1 MTSNLAPGLLAIH
14 SDRMEHLRD
23 TVFEWLGA
31 NPVQPLEQEVFLVQ
45 SNGIAEWLKVS
56 MAEKMGVC
64 SGVQVTLPARF
75 LWQTYRQVLGPQRV
89 PRRSPYDRLPLTWR
103 LMQLLP
109 AVIND
114 PVYAPL
120 AYFLKDGSPERRL
133 QLARK
138 LADLFDQYQVYRAGW
153 LSVWA
158 EGGDVLLDARGQTR
172 PLEPDQLWQPH
183 LWRALRAAC
192 ADDTRESGRA
202 DVHRQFVEALAH
214 AGTAVDLPRR
224 VVLFGVASLPYQT
237 LEALGALARHTQVI
251 VAVPNPCQ
259 YYWGDI
265 ISGRELLTAQRRHQL
280 YAPHGASLADIP
292 LEQMH
297 AHCHPLLAGWGRLG
311 RDFIRMLDEFDDV
324 HATRR
329 QFPSL
334 RVDVFSD
341 GAGTTLLSQV
351 QAAIRDMQPLHDD
364 LDQRSRCPTKDTS
377 IRFHIA
383 HSAQREVE
391 ILHDGLLEK
400 LAGILAAPDDDTA
413 HLASDDDSAS
423 APALQPR
430 DIIVMVPDIEK
441 FAPAIRA
448 VFGQYARGDKRFIPF
463 QIADVSARR
472 TSPMLIALDW
482 LLHLP
487 QQRCLQSEV
496 RDLLDVPAIAARF
509 GIAQHDLPRVAQWV
523 EAAGVRW
530 GLDARHRVALE
541 LASAGEQNAWLF
553 GMRRMLLG
561 YANGANDHYADIEP
575 LAQVG
580 GLDAALA
587 GSLAHFVDALTRWR
601 HELAAPRTPAEWGA
615 IAERLQRAFFEPV
628 DEDDQLTLAQ
638 LNGALQTWLHDC
650 ADAGFTDQ
658 LPAALLVEAWLGPLD
673 EKTLHQRFISGGVT
687 FCTLM
692 PMRAL
697 PYRMVCLLGMNDG
710 DFPRRAQRADFD
722 LLALPGMAHPGDRSR
737 REDDRYLM
745 LEALLAARDHLHISW
760 SGRSVR
766 DNSPQ
771 PPSVLVAQL
780 RDYLCAGWQDLDLEQ
795 LTTEHYLQPFS
806 RHYFEEKDL
815 GTFASEW
822 RAAHESVSP
831 GVVAPLP
838 PYGVEPGATLT
849 LAELCQFMKQPV
861 RQFFR
866 RRLKVNFTDKA
877 LTGMDDEPFT
887 LDKLEHYQVAE
898 QLLAED
904 GPPESEEEVRTRLQQ
919 RIARMRREGRLP
931 IGELALRL
939 ADEFVDGLAPVRVAW
954 LAMNRRFPRSPD
966 KVRVLLPCERHVVDD
981 WIDQV
986 RRDGDAGVWMQL
998 NPGQLLIKKDSRLD
1012 NSELR
1017 VHKLIDAYV
1026 RQLVSAALGRPLT
1039 GYLVARDCIV
1049 HCTPLAQEQA
1059 QTGLDTLVGLWREG
1073 MDAPLPTACKTALA
1087 LLAKDAATAKTAYD
1101 GADFQF
1107 DGMTAERDIP
1117 CLARLWREYDEL
1129 ANAPGHEDVSR
1140 QLYEPLRAWV
1150 AGSTRVLP
1158 LDHVFAQVSNP

>member
-1 MTSNLAPGLLAIH
+1 
-14 SDRMEHLRD
+14 MEHLRD
-23 TVFEWLGA
+23 TVFGWLKA
-31 NPVQPLEQEVFLVQ
+31 NPLRPLEQEVFLVQ

-56 MAEKMGVC
+56 MAEQMGVC

-75 LWQTYRQVLGPQRV
+75 LWQVYRQVLGQQQV
-89 PRRSPYDRLPLTWR
+89 ARRSPYDRLPLTWR

-109 AVIND
+109 TLIDEPAF
-114 PVYAPL
+114 APL
-120 AYFLKDGSPERRL
+120 AYFLQDGSPDRRL
-133 QLARK
+133 QLAQK

-153 LSVWA
+153 LSAWA
-158 EGGDVLLDARGQTR
+158 DGEEVLIDAKGQKQ
-172 PLEPDQLWQPH
+172 PLEPDQLWQPR

-192 ADDTRESGRA
+192 PDDTRDSGRA
-202 DVHRQFVEALAH
+202 DVHRQFVEALSRPDVS
-214 AGTAVDLPRR
+214 VDLPRR

-251 VAVPNPCQ
+251 VAAPNPCQ

-265 ISGRELLTAQRRHQL
+265 ISGRELLTAQRRHQRHS
-280 YAPHGASLADIP
+280 PRTGSLADVP
-292 LEQMH
+292 FEQMH

-329 QFPSL
+329 DFPTL
-334 RVDVFSD
+334 RVDVFSE
-341 GAGTTLLSQV
+341 GEGETLLAQV
-351 QAAIRDMQPLHDD
+351 QAAVRDMQPVPDD
-364 LDQRSRCPTKDTS
+364 VDRRPRYDASDTS

-391 ILHDGLLEK
+391 ILHDQLLDM
-400 LAGILAAPDDDTA
+400 LGAAGAADAKP
-413 HLASDDDSAS
+413 
-423 APALQPR
+423 LQPR
-430 DIIVMVPDIEK
+430 DIIVMVPEIEK

-448 VFGQYARGDKRFIPF
+448 VFGQYARGDKRHIPF

-472 TSPMLIALDW
+472 TNPMLIALDW

-530 GLDARHRVALE
+530 GLDARHREALE

-587 GSLAHFVDALTRWR
+587 GSLAHFVDCLTKWR
-601 HELAAPRTPAEWGA
+601 QELATPRTPAEWGA
-615 IAERLQRAFFEPV
+615 VADRLQRAFFQAAE
-628 DEDDQLTLAQ
+628 EDDQLTLAQ
-638 LNGALQTWLHDC
+638 LNASLQTWLQDC
-650 ADAGFTDQ
+650 ADAGFTDP
-658 LPAALLVEAWLGPLD
+658 LPAAILAEAWLGPLD

-697 PYRMVCLLGMNDG
+697 PYRVVCLLGMNDG
-710 DFPRRAQRADFD
+710 DFPRRGQRADFD

-745 LEALLAARDHLHISW
+745 LEALLAARERLYISW

-766 DNSPQ
+766 DNSAQ

-780 RDYLCAGWQDLDLEQ
+780 RDYLKAGWQNLELKE
-795 LTTEHYLQPFS
+795 LTVEHFLQPFS
-806 RHYFEEKDL
+806 RHYFEEHGL
-815 GTFASEW
+815 STFASEW
-822 RAAHESVSP
+822 RAAHEA
-831 GVVAPLP
+831 VANQDTAELT
-838 PYGVEPGATLT
+838 PYSAEPDASLK
-849 LAELCQFMKQPV
+849 LAELGYFMKQPV
-861 RQFFR
+861 KQFFK
-866 RRLKVNFTDKA
+866 RRLKVQFTNKA
-877 LTGMDDEPFT
+877 LTGLDDEPFAI
-887 LDKLEHYQVAE
+887 DKLENYQVADT
-898 QLLAED
+898 LLAED
-904 GPPESEEEVRTRLQQ
+904 GPPESEGEVRARLQH
-919 RIARMRREGRLP
+919 RLARLKREGRLP

-939 ADEFVDGLAPVRVAW
+939 TDELVEELEPVRIAW
-954 LAMNRRFPRSPD
+954 LAINRRFPRSPD
-966 KVRVLLPCERHVVDD
+966 KVRVMLPCEHHVVDD

-986 RRDGDAGVWMQL
+986 RMDGEAEVWLQL
-998 NPGQLLIKKDSRLD
+998 NAGRLLNEKKSKLDSK
-1012 NSELR
+1012 ELR
-1017 VHKLIDAYV
+1017 AHKLIDPYV
-1026 RQLVSAALGRPLT
+1026 RQLVSSAQGRPLT

-1049 HCTPLAQEQA
+1049 RCLPIAQAEAQA
-1059 QTGLDTLVGLWREG
+1059 KLETLVTLWRAG

-1087 LLAKDAATAKTAYD
+1087 YLAKGAAKAQTQYD
-1101 GADFQF
+1101 GAEYEY
-1107 DGMTAERDIP
+1107 DGMIAERNEA
-1117 CLARLWREYDEL
+1117 CLARLWAEYAEL
-1129 ANAPGHEDVSR
+1129 EATPGYADVSR
-1140 QLYEPLRAWV
+1140 QLYRPLQDWIAIGTQV
-1150 AGSTRVLP
+1150 FSLT
-1158 LDHVFAQVSNP
+1158 HVFPYVSQP